1 MTPIGIN
8 NISKKTL
15 KDDKEKWKIIEKKI
29 WNGKK
34 S

>member
-1 MTPIGIN
+1 MCTMLMTPIGIN

-29 WNGKK
+29 
-34 S
+34 